1 MAMRRRWTQALDG
14 LEVVIESVLGALM
27 CAFTLII
34 LLDVVFR
41 YCLHVPLAWPA
52 ELSILLFQWM
62 VFLGTPVALRRGL
75 HFHVEAFVAWLP
87 PNPRKM
93 FALLVAVGILVAACV
108 LVAVGWQLAMRTAGS
123 MYTTLPVSHSL
134 LYFSIIACG
143 IFSAFFAVERI
154 SNTFASPPEA
164 PV

>member
-1 MAMRRRWTQALDG
+1 MRRRWTQALDG
-14 LEVVIESVLGALM
+14 LEIVIEGMLGALM

-62 VFLGTPVALRRGL
+62 VFLGTPVALRHGL

-87 PNPRKM
+87 EGPRRM
-93 FALLVAVGILVAACV
+93 LSLLVAVGILASACV
-108 LVAVGWQLAMRTAGS
+108 LVFVGWQLAARTASS

-134 LYFSIIACG
+134 LYFSIIASG
-143 IFSAFFAVERI
+143 IFSAVFAVERI
-154 SNTFASPPEA
+154 FNTLISRPETQA
-164 PV
+164 

>member
-1 MAMRRRWTQALDG
+1 MRRRWTQALDG

-93 FALLVAVGILVAACV
+93 FALLVAVGI
-108 LVAVGWQLAMRTAGS
+108 
-123 MYTTLPVSHSL
+123 
-134 LYFSIIACG
+134 
-143 IFSAFFAVERI
+143 
-154 SNTFASPPEA
+154 
-164 PV
+164 